1 MSNTVFFNVNDVME
15 LLGVSRAYAYRII
28 KSLNNELVKSGYM
41 VISGK
46 IPRVYLLERYY
57 ALDQKG
63 GDE

>member
-46 IPRVYLLERYY
+46 IPRAYLLERYY